1 MTFFNLART
10 KSFNRFCRNIPL
22 IFFNLFFLLE
32 RFRGYKAPTYFS
44 VCFSN
49 TFPKQEY
56 ENLACSIICLWLKGN
71 ISSPVRYSY
80 SSIFPGDNAD
90 AFAASQIISY
100 CSFWSLILSIVMISF
115 YFLSKRFFLKQGGLS
130 DARVASIIKK
140 KCSCVVNLLYRFIKF
155 WKSIS
160 DEWLNTNC
168 LSSHLLGLFI
178 IK

>member
-1 MTFFNLART
+1 MTKNFIGST
-10 KSFNRFCRNIPL
+10 SFSL
-22 IFFNLFFLLE
+22 
-32 RFRGYKAPTYFS
+32 
-44 VCFSN
+44 CFSKG
-49 TFPKQEY
+49 FPIGEY
-56 ENLACSIICLWLKGN
+56 ANLACSIICLWLKGN
-71 ISSPVRYSY
+71 ISSPARYSY

>member
-80 SSIFPGDNAD
+80 LSLFPGDNAD
-90 AFAASQIISY
+90 DFIASLVTSY
-100 CSFWSLILSIVMISF
+100 GGLSSLILSSVAINKF
-115 YFLSKRFFLKQGGLS
+115 YILSKRVF
-130 DARVASIIKK
+130 DY
-140 KCSCVVNLLYRFIKF
+140 VNFQDIEYQL
-155 WKSIS
+155 
-160 DEWLNTNC
+160 
-168 LSSHLLGLFI
+168 
-178 IK
+178 